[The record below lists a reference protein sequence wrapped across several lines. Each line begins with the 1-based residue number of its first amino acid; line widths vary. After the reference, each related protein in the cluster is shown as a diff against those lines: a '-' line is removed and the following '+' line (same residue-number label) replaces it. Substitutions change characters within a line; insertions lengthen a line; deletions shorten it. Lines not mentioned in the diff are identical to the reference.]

1 MKEKILLIAGGSDP
15 AGSEIDGTPDSTYNR
30 QHSFGNQLALR
41 LDRKPINIAMR
52 GVSNGCITRSVLE
65 WFDKFYDENTMD
77 VFVLVGWANS
87 SRMEAPF
94 HRPTWYNEQNPS
106 ADWVSETSFD
116 FLQVQHGNKSPNRD
130 ERDILDRYNDFIIH
144 EEIFL
149 EILSAN
155 YALQL
160 QYFFKMKKIPYLLVN
175 TLYQFTKSNNHIQFY
190 LKQIDS
196 KRYLDFD
203 NNEEPFYYKYAA
215 MGYKNLKAQ
224 YFHHSEEP
232 HLRYAEHLQS
242 YIKQHNLEDPNV

>member
-15 AGSEIDGTPDSTYNR
+15 AGSEIDGTPDSAYNR
-30 QHSFGNQLALR
+30 EHSFGAELAKR
-41 LDRKPINIAMR
+41 MDRRPVNIAMR

-65 WFDKFYDENTMD
+65 WFDKFYDAETMD

-94 HRPTWYNEQNPS
+94 HRPTWYNEQNPN

-116 FLQVQHGNKSPNRD
+116 FLQIQHGVKPGNND
-130 ERDILDRYNDFIIH
+130 ERDIYDRYFDFIIH
-144 EEIFL
+144 EEIAL

-155 YALQL
+155 YVLQL
-160 QYFFKMKKIPYLLVN
+160 QYFFKYKKIPYLLVN
-175 TLYQFTKSNNHIQFY
+175 TLYQFTKTNHHIQFY
-190 LKQIDS
+190 LKQIDA

-203 NNEEPFYYKYAA
+203 NPEEPFYYKYAA

-232 HLRYAEHLQS
+232 HWRYAEHLHNH
-242 YIKQHNLEDPNV
+242 ITQHNLENPDV

>member
-1 MKEKILLIAGGSDP
+1 MKEKIILIAGGSDP
-15 AGSEIDGTPDSTYNR
+15 AGSEIDGTPDSAYNR
-30 QHSFGNQLALR
+30 EHSFGNQLAKR
-41 LDRKPINIAMR
+41 LNRRPINIAMR
-52 GVSNGCITRSVLE
+52 GVSNSCIMRSVLE
-65 WFDKFYDENTMD
+65 WFEKFYDSNTMD

-94 HRPTWYNEQNPS
+94 HRPTWYNEQNPN

-116 FLQVQHGNKSPNRD
+116 YLQIQHGLKSPNRD
-130 ERDILDRYNDFIIH
+130 ERHILDRYNDFIIH
-144 EEIFL
+144 DEIFL

-160 QYFFKMKKIPYLLVN
+160 QYFFKMNKVPYLLVN
-175 TLYQFTKSNNHIQFY
+175 TLYQFTKTNNHIQFY
-190 LKQIDS
+190 LRQIDG

-232 HLRYAEHLQS
+232 HLRYAEHLQN
-242 YIKQHNLEDPNV
+242 YINQHNLEDPNV

>member
-15 AGSEIDGTPDSTYNR
+15 AGSEIDGTPDSEYNR
-30 QHSFGNQLALR
+30 QHSFGNLLAKHLGR
-41 LDRKPINIAMR
+41 RPINIAMR

-65 WFDKFYDENTMD
+65 WFQKFYDSETMD

-94 HRPTWYNEQNPS
+94 YRPTWYNEQNPN

-116 FLQVQHGNKSPNRD
+116 YLQIQHGNKTANRD
-130 ERDILDRYNDFIIH
+130 ERDIYDRYNDFIIH
-144 EEIFL
+144 DEIFL

-160 QYFFKMKKIPYLLVN
+160 QYFFKMQKIPYLLVN
-175 TLYQFTKSNNHIQFY
+175 TLYQFTKTNNHIQFY
-190 LKQIDS
+190 LSQIDRN
-196 KRYLDFD
+196 RYLDFD

-232 HLRYAEHLQS
+232 HWRYSEHLRDHI
-242 YIKQHNLEDPNV
+242 IKYNLEDPNV